1 MFMTPS
7 ARSSAARR
15 LPERRPPRGRRSPA
29 LAAPCEG
36 GPAAGA
42 RPCCPRR
49 AARSQRCGRSARAHL
64 GFGVPQHARAQ
75 PFTQPRYVEKIG
87 FGALGG
93 SLSLVP
99 QRAAIMPAISARVWP
114 TSCCSRM

>member
-1 MFMTPS
+1 MEVGEGVC
-7 ARSSAARR
+7 REAARGR
-15 LPERRPPRGRRSPA
+15 GMGAVYLARDEQLGESVALNVIASSRTTAWRRVRFRRWA
-29 LAAPCEG
+29 LA
-36 GPAAGA
+36 
-42 RPCCPRR
+42 CPNMP
-49 AARSQRCGRSARAHL
+49 GRSLPR
-64 GFGVPQHARAQ
+64 Q
-75 PFTQPRYVEKIG
+75 PSYVEKIG